1 VHFNV
6 QSSPAGHISSAE
18 WTQRMNNV

>member
-1 VHFNV
+1 V